1 MQTNIARDRKKPQTT
16 FKIIKQV
23 IKYTKRLGV
32 KLKDIHKLLT
42 CKFDDEVPFMWPRE
56 TRPDLKR
63 SEVGLG
69 GVKFVHVVNDREIR
83 ISLKV

>member
-1 MQTNIARDRKKPQTT
+1 MN
-16 FKIIKQV
+16 
-23 IKYTKRLGV
+23 
-32 KLKDIHKLLT
+32 DIHKLLT